1 MSMARITKESHTH
14 DLRIQQ
20 ILSSARPLF
29 LFAFQ
34 RHMAQLRIMLECPF
48 CCSPPPATAI
58 HASAIDLHV
67 RPSMRSSAILC
78 SSLSITVAVRLLSI
92 RGLSRDRHALN
103 AGACIL
109 SRLHHLPGR
118 LGAVASLGA
127 GIVREFDLPRRPFCN
142 CCQCQYSGLAFDS
155 CNNLVVCKRWGV
167 PFEVCCYHNG
177 SPLRDLAAIS
187 NSCPRSGLALDDAG
201 HVIICGEHEV
211 RVLRYSDASCML
223 TITQPPHS
231 SPLDPGRPLPEYD
244 DESISDDDDD
254 VSSELL
260 FTGDVDTVCHKRSA
274 SCMLTITQPP
284 HSSPLDPGRPLPE
297 YVSDDDESISDDD
310 DDVSSELLFT
320 GDVDTVCHKQFQ
332 PRSVAVDSD
341 GNIAVYD
348 SGNGV
353 VKVFRSSD
361 GGLLR
366 TIGGRSSGYRP
377 LSPCEQCGIAFD
389 MEGNLVVTDFY
400 HADSHKK
407 HNHLLVLRYSDGA
420 VIRVIN
426 LPNVQPV
433 GIAFDGAGHV
443 VVVDFLHFVHVLRY
457 SDGQFVRSIPI
468 QSRSY
473 IEGSVAI
480 DPCGRIVLV
489 VDRRVVVVE

>member
-1 MSMARITKESHTH
+1 MSMARITKECHTH

-20 ILSSARPLF
+20 ILCSARPLF

-67 RPSMRSSAILC
+67 RPSVRSSAILC

-127 GIVREFDLPRRPFCN
+127 GFVREFDLPRRPFGN

-211 RVLRYSDASCML
+211 HVLRYSDASCIL

-231 SPLDPGRPLPEYD
+231 SPLNP
-244 DESISDDDDD
+244 
-254 VSSELL
+254 
-260 FTGDVDTVCHKRSA
+260 K
-274 SCMLTITQPP
+274 
-284 HSSPLDPGRPLPE
+284 RPLPE
-297 YVSDDDESISDDD
+297 YVSDDDENISDDD

-348 SGNGV
+348 SGTGV

-400 HADSHKK
+400 HEDSHKK

>member
-1 MSMARITKESHTH
+1 MSMARIAKESHTH
-14 DLRIQQ
+14 DLRMQQ

-34 RHMAQLRIMLECPF
+34 RNMAQLRIMLECPF
-48 CCSPPPATAI
+48 RCSPPPATAI

-67 RPSMRSSAILC
+67 RPSTRSSAILC
-78 SSLSITVAVRLLSI
+78 SRLSITVAVRLLSA
-92 RGLSRDRHALN
+92 RGLSRERHALN

-118 LGAVASLGA
+118 LGAVASSGA
-127 GIVREFDLPRRPFCN
+127 GVVREFDLPRRPFVN

-155 CNNLVVCKRWGV
+155 CNNLVVCKRWGE
-167 PFEVCCYHNG
+167 PFEVCCYHDG
-177 SPLRDLAAIS
+177 SPLRDLAATSIS
-187 NSCPRSGLALDDAG
+187 NPRSGMALDDAG
-201 HVIICGEHEV
+201 HVIICEGHEV

-223 TITQPPHS
+223 TITQPWN
-231 SPLDPGRPLPEYD
+231 SPPFDPA
-244 DESISDDDDD
+244 
-254 VSSELL
+254 LL
-260 FTGDVDTVCHKRSA
+260 LS
-274 SCMLTITQPP
+274 
-284 HSSPLDPGRPLPE
+284 LPE
-297 YVSDDDESISDDD
+297 YVSDDDESVDDDDDD
-310 DDVSSELLFT
+310 DDVCSELYVT
-320 GDVDTVCHKQFQ
+320 GDIDPVCHKRFQ

-348 SGNGV
+348 VGNGV

-377 LSPCEQCGIAFD
+377 LSKYEQCGMAFD
-389 MEGNLVVTDFY
+389 MEGNLVVTDY
-400 HADSHKK
+400 HHEK

-420 VIRVIN
+420 VIRIIK

-433 GIAFDGAGHV
+433 GIAFDAAGHV
-443 VVVDFLHFVHVLRY
+443 VVVDILRFVHVLRY

-468 QSRSY
+468 QSHSY
-473 IEGSVAI
+473 IEGSVAV
-480 DPCGRIVLV
+480 DPRGRIVLV
-489 VDRRVVVVE
+489 VDRRVVLLE